1 MGSATSKKLAD
12 TYLLKLKLSRIRRDE
27 ETKKMFKAISSVILT
42 LQSSLSFL
50 FSGGEV
56 AMNLA
61 DSNKLSADAKRFVE
75 GGTRSL
81 GTCALA
87 NHLANAGFSM
97 LNGFLVGSYC
107 GWQWGIFTT
116 VFSLLGLWY
125 LGELLP
131 KMTAAKEPEEFL
143 NKHAEKLLVA
153 KDLLAPIVERIIKEE
168 PKCEIAENEKE
179 LVSAARM
186 ADEDW
191 SILHLP
197 LYRDAK
203 KEIMRESKVPNT
215 HSMTTKV
222 ASIRTIESVMSS
234 INVRESDYW
243 REYEVVCSRTLRT
256 LGYFNTTTII
266 RWMMDHKNNN
276 K

>member
-1 MGSATSKKLAD
+1 M
-12 TYLLKLKLSRIRRDE
+12 I
-27 ETKKMFKAISSVILT
+27 KAISSIILT

-61 DSNKLSADAKRFVE
+61 DSNKLSAQAKEFVE

-107 GWQWGIFTT
+107 GWQWGLFTT
-116 VFSLLGLWY
+116 AFSLLGLWY

-131 KMTAAKEPEEFL
+131 KMTAAKAPEEFL
-143 NKHAEKLLVA
+143 NRHAKKLLTAKSLLSPLVNRIVA
-153 KDLLAPIVERIIKEE
+153 EE
-168 PKCEIAENEKE
+168 EACQVKENEKE

-186 ADEDW
+186 ADEPW
-191 SILHLP
+191 SLLQLP
-197 LYRDAK
+197 LYS
-203 KEIMRESKVPNT
+203 ESLSKQSANKST
-215 HSMTTKV
+215 YR
-222 ASIRTIESVMSS
+222 AYSVLKISS
-234 INVRESDYW
+234 INSIESIMFRHAKREEDDW
-243 REYEVVCSRTLRT
+243 LEFELICSKSLKS
-256 LGYFNTTTII
+256 LGYFNTNTII
-266 RWMMDHKNNN
+266 RWMMDHKQ
-276 K
+276 

>member
-1 MGSATSKKLAD
+1 
-12 TYLLKLKLSRIRRDE
+12 
-27 ETKKMFKAISSVILT
+27 MFKIISSVILT

-56 AMNLA
+56 AMNIA
-61 DSNKLSADAKRFVE
+61 DSNKLSEEAKRFVD

-107 GWQWGIFTT
+107 GWQWGLFTT

-131 KMTAAKEPEEFL
+131 KVTAAKAPEAFL
-143 NKHAEKLLVA
+143 NKHARKLLAA
-153 KDLLAPIVERIIKEE
+153 KALLAPIVERIVAEE
-168 PKCEIAENEKE
+168 PRCDIKENEKE

-186 ADEDW
+186 ADEEW
-191 SILHLP
+191 SLLLLP
-197 LYRDAK
+197 LRS
-203 KEIMRESKVPNT
+203 ESMIKGQERLI
-215 HSMTTKV
+215 SSGF
-222 ASIRTIESVMSS
+222 SIKISS
-234 INVRESDYW
+234 INTIENVLARHALKKKDEW
-243 REYEVVCSRTLRT
+243 QEYELICSKTLKT
-256 LGYFNTTTII
+256 LGFFNTITII
-266 RWMMDHKNNN
+266 RWMMDHKET

>member
-1 MGSATSKKLAD
+1 M
-12 TYLLKLKLSRIRRDE
+12 I
-27 ETKKMFKAISSVILT
+27 KAISSLILSV
-42 LQSSLSFL
+42 QSSLSFL

-61 DSNKLSADAKRFVE
+61 DSNKLSADAKKFVE

-107 GWQWGIFTT
+107 GWQWGLFTT

-131 KMTAAKEPEEFL
+131 KVTAAKAPEEFL
-143 NKHAEKLLVA
+143 NRHAKKLLAA
-153 KDLLAPIVERIIKEE
+153 KSLLAPIVERIVAEE
-168 PKCEIAENEKE
+168 EKCEVKENEKE

-186 ADEDW
+186 ADEEW
-191 SILHLP
+191 SLSRLP
-197 LYRDAK
+197 IYKDRK
-203 KEIMRESKVPNT
+203 HREGTCKV
-215 HSMTTKV
+215 V
-222 ASIRTIESVMSS
+222 QIASINSVER
-234 INVRESDYW
+234 ILTEVTLADKDELV
-243 REYEVVCSRTLRT
+243 EYKLVDSETLEF
-256 LGYFNTTTII
+256 LGYFTIFTII
-266 RWMMDHKNNN
+266 RWMMDHKGAQ
-276 K
+276 

>member
-1 MGSATSKKLAD
+1 M
-12 TYLLKLKLSRIRRDE
+12 I
-27 ETKKMFKAISSVILT
+27 KAISSIILT

-107 GWQWGIFTT
+107 GWQWGLFTT

-131 KMTAAKEPEEFL
+131 KVTAAKAPEEFL
-143 NKHAEKLLVA
+143 NRHAKKLLAA
-153 KDLLAPIVERIIKEE
+153 KSLLAPIVERIVAEE
-168 PKCEIAENEKE
+168 EKCEVKENEKE

-186 ADEDW
+186 ADEEW
-191 SILHLP
+191 SLSRLP
-197 LYRDAK
+197 IYKDRK
-203 KEIMRESKVPNT
+203 HREGTCKV
-215 HSMTTKV
+215 V
-222 ASIRTIESVMSS
+222 QIASINSVER
-234 INVRESDYW
+234 ILTEVTLADKDELV
-243 REYEVVCSRTLRT
+243 EYKLVDSETLEF
-256 LGYFNTTTII
+256 LGYFTIFTII
-266 RWMMDHKNNN
+266 RWMMDHKDAQ
-276 K
+276 

>member
-1 MGSATSKKLAD
+1 MKL
-12 TYLLKLKLSRIRRDE
+12 
-27 ETKKMFKAISSVILT
+27 ISSIILT

-61 DSNKLSADAKRFVE
+61 DSNKLSVEAKKFVD

-107 GWQWGIFTT
+107 GWQWGLFTT

-131 KMTAAKEPEEFL
+131 KMTAAKAPEKFL
-143 NKHAEKLLVA
+143 NTHAKKLLAA
-153 KDLLAPIVERIIKEE
+153 KSLLSPIVDRIVKEE
-168 PKCEIAENEKE
+168 PRCEVKENEKE

-186 ADEDW
+186 ADEKW
-191 SILHLP
+191 SILLLP
-197 LYRDAK
+197 LYDEPKGGKAPSLIHKISSLSSIEEVMLAVCLK
-203 KEIMRESKVPNT
+203 KEDKIVEYQVIDAY
-215 HSMTTKV
+215 HL
-222 ASIRTIESVMSS
+222 
-234 INVRESDYW
+234 NV
-243 REYEVVCSRTLRT
+243 V
-256 LGYFNTTTII
+256 GYFNPITII
-266 RWMMDHKNNN
+266 RWMMDHKEL
-276 K
+276 KK